1 MLRLEKSP
9 KRKEDVRRWRH
20 HDASG
25 FFSWQPCWK
34 LPQAR
39 KEVFLEAATD
49 QSDIQEIQVC
59 VRQCNFIRMLQRTHR
74 IRWMYFEVVSQS
86 VSPMNWFTKSWMSSR
101 SFPPVRAVI
110 QHAMETSSYP
120 QEFAVLG
127 LIMLMGLNELCIIDL
142 RIAKLCSIAYIS
154 IRHLSRSLLPGIA
167 QGYVLRARGFHF
179 KPHSLSGIS

>member
-1 MLRLEKSP
+1 MVHPGSSP
-9 KRKEDVRRWRH
+9 GSHVESCHRRGRR
-20 HDASG
+20 SV
-25 FFSWQPCWK
+25 WK
-34 LPQAR
+34 QR
-39 KEVFLEAATD
+39 RINRIYREFRYVH
-49 QSDIQEIQVC
+49 
-59 VRQCNFIRMLQRTHR
+59 QCNLIRMLQRTHR

-101 SFPPVRAVI
+101 SFLPVRAVI

-127 LIMLMGLNELCIIDL
+127 LIMLMGLNELYIIWL
-142 RIAKLCSIAYIS
+142 AKACSIAYIS

-167 QGYVLRARGFHF
+167 QGYVSHARGFHF